1 MFMNKLDRNIETI
14 VACILE
20 VIVGILLIINPIGF
34 TSGIIVGLGIAMA
47 VLGVISIVGY
57 FRTEPEE
64 AEKKNGLFKG
74 LLFSVGGLF
83 CIFRPTWLVAVF
95 PLFTV
100 FYGIL
105 ILILGFRK
113 IQWAIDMLR
122 RKQKYWFVALI
133 GAILSLVF
141 AILILINPFAS
152 TAILWTFIAVSLI
165 IEAVADILTLIFK
178 RK

>member
-1 MFMNKLDRNIETI
+1 MGKLDRNMET
-14 VACILE
+14 VVSCILE
-20 VIVGILLIINPIGF
+20 IVVGILLIINPIGF
-34 TSGIIVGLGIAMA
+34 TSGIIVGLGIVMT
-47 VLGVISIVGY
+47 VLGVISMVGY
-57 FRTEPEE
+57 FRAEPEE

-74 LLFSVGGLF
+74 LLFFVGGLF
-83 CIFRPTWLVAVF
+83 CAFRPTWFVAAF

-141 AILILINPFAS
+141 AILIIVNPFAS

-165 IEAVADILTLIFK
+165 IEAVADIFTFIFK
-178 RK
+178 RR